1 MEPIRIDSGP
11 WNILVEEILA
21 AYAPGSLI
29 PHEWLKNRFR
39 IRDKSEL
46 KFKDYGNEAEFIA
59 ALERIDRTYQ
69 FLVESLQSRLLED
82 RKGYLVN
89 RHGEGYMILPYDEQV
104 AYAYDRFI
112 GKLERSIKKT
122 DRIMKYRPPVS
133 AEQQARDN
141 DIIARYSWFTQM
153 VPVLKK

>member
-21 AYAPGSLI
+21 VYAPGSLI

-104 AYAYDRFI
+104 AYAYNRFI